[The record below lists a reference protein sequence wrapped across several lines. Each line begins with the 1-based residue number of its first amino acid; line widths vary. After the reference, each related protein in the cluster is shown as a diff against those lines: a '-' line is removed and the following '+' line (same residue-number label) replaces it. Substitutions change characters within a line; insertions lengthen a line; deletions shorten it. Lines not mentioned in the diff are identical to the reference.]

1 MWNSLPDDIKDVK
14 TPQSFKKKTKEY
26 TLVKCTLCSL
36 IEIGNLYHYL
46 LVCPEFKIARLE
58 HINKYYYTQPNKK
71 KLTELLNEKNCCEI
85 LHLNRFKE
93 KIYRRVISFD

>member
-36 IEIGNLYHYL
+36 KEIGNLYHYL

-58 HINKYYYTQPNKK
+58 HINKYYYTQPIKK
-71 KLTELLNEKNCCEI
+71 KLAELLNEKTVV
-85 LHLNRFKE
+85 R
-93 KIYRRVISFD
+93 YYT